1 MYGLFCVVKWW
12 MSSPHWVCV
21 FYLLQERFEALFRI
35 YDEHTTF
42 QMFKS
47 FRRVRINFSTPEAAA
62 RARIELHES
71 EFNGKKLKLYFAQVS
86 FWEMVE
92 RGRFGGEALLFWSF
106 SSCASLLYSLQM
118 QKNSDSLFHFFH
130 LYLFIIFLKQY
141 LLPWVTPDC
150 ISAHKLSC
158 QKPSVIAQEH
168 IGGFLLHCRCVRVS
182 VCILPVERRKGRK
195 AKRCI
200 VGKALVSEE
209 RVLYIFIFTDTDK
222 ELFRSCRILNLH
234 TLQRDFMKLNT
245 IWIKKLYRSRLSPV
259 TFMSSHLPS
268 NRSRTAMRT

>member
-1 MYGLFCVVKWW
+1 MDVLASLSLCFLSSAGEVWSVVQDLWRTHNLPDVQKLQKSADQLQHPRGRRSRSHRVAWI
-12 MSSPHWVCV
+12 WVQRQEAET
-21 FYLLQERFEALFRI
+21 LLC
-35 YDEHTTF
+35 
-42 QMFKS
+42 S
-47 FRRVRINFSTPEAAA
+47 
-62 RARIELHES
+62 S
-71 EFNGKKLKLYFAQVS
+71 EFLGNGRKGAFWGRSALILKFFILCLTSLQLADAKKLWFSLPLLSFVPFHNIFKAIFA
-86 FWEMVE
+86 
-92 RGRFGGEALLFWSF
+92 
-106 SSCASLLYSLQM
+106 
-118 QKNSDSLFHFFH
+118 
-130 LYLFIIFLKQY
+130 
-141 LLPWVTPDC
+141 P
-150 ISAHKLSC
+150 LSYTWLHPQPTNC
-158 QKPSVIAQEH
+158 LVRSHQSYVPAQEH
-168 IGGFLLHCRCVRVS
+168 IWGFLLHCRCVRVS